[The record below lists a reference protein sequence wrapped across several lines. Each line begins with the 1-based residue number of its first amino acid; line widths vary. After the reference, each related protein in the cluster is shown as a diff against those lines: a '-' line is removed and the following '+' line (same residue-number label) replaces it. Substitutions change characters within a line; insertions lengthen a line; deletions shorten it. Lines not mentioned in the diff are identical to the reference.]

1 MQAKYQIESVFTQAQ
16 REHIISEKVSH
27 HNLDPAAKKF
37 TVYDRIPGQEDLF
50 PIIELPIDLPI
61 YRMAN
66 GRTKAYQEEYIE
78 KEKLSTDF
86 FSRGAENEQAQNVQH
101 GLLVEL
107 ANRDVEGSIANIV
120 DVLRERGQTEPV
132 LVSPSGVVLNGN
144 RRLAAMREIFAQDR
158 TAHRNFENIK
168 VAVLPPMSEKE
179 EIVFET
185 RLQMQRATKLDYSW
199 VAQSMVI
206 ETLQDRGLEDSD
218 IAEFMNTKES
228 DVKIRLQALLEGR
241 RFLREWLGKPSS
253 YGLLLDKEQIFRDL
267 PKKIA
272 RKPDSY
278 QEAARKI
285 QWCLISGQ
293 SELDTRIYA
302 VSNKVLTRIPEIVER
317 VNVEETVEEPLEG
330 DIFDFSAQSEDR
342 KLAAFAS
349 AVNNLESGKTLR
361 ELVVETALDIYR
373 EDEDDRTAKS
383 PLLTITKANSLLG
396 SVDLN
401 LASMETFEQLEG
413 QLKSIES
420 TCKKLLRFLKTKN

>member
-1 MQAKYQIESVFTQAQ
+1 
-16 REHIISEKVSH
+16 
-27 HNLDPAAKKF
+27 
-37 TVYDRIPGQEDLF
+37 
-50 PIIELPIDLPI
+50 
-61 YRMAN
+61 
-66 GRTKAYQEEYIE
+66 
-78 KEKLSTDF
+78 
-86 FSRGAENEQAQNVQH
+86 
-101 GLLVEL
+101 
-107 ANRDVEGSIANIV
+107 
-120 DVLRERGQTEPV
+120 
-132 LVSPSGVVLNGN
+132 
-144 RRLAAMREIFAQDR
+144 
-158 TAHRNFENIK
+158 
-168 VAVLPPMSEKE
+168 MSEKE